1 MRGVSTFHFWMYRIG
16 YVGVGSTCILL
27 SIIPF
32 DLSANTLPYPDIFYC
47 FTMIFIVRRPEYV
60 SVWAVFFVF
69 FLRDILTQAPL
80 GLFTFLVIMASEV
93 VRANIQAFREYN
105 FWLEW
110 LWVAAIFI
118 VIMVV
123 QQTIL
128 ALTLSDMPQLMENIL
143 PILLTVMAYP
153 AIVGLVQYGF
163 GLQRPQPGELD
174 AWGNRL

>member
-1 MRGVSTFHFWMYRIG
+1 
-16 YVGVGSTCILL
+16 
-27 SIIPF
+27 
-32 DLSANTLPYPDIFYC
+32 
-47 FTMIFIVRRPEYV
+47 
-60 SVWAVFFVF
+60 
-69 FLRDILTQAPL
+69 
-80 GLFTFLVIMASEV
+80 MASEV

-128 ALTLSDMPQLMENIL
+128 ALTLSDMPQLMENML
-143 PILLTVMAYP
+143 PILLTVLAYP

-174 AWGNRL
+174 AWGKRL